1 MPIIQVEKK
10 YDQDG
15 HLNKRDIDEEK
26 AKAARY
32 FEEKWKIVREDK
44 DYLNMKKTASR
55 PLWITYKMVKSCFKR
70 FMSASI
76 VSLMAG
82 R

>member
-44 DYLNMKKTASR
+44 DYLNMKKN
-55 PLWITYKMVKSCFKR
+55 
-70 FMSASI
+70 SI
-76 VSLMAG
+76 KTVMDNLQNG
-82 R
+82 QELF